1 MQEKKLGRGLDFLL
15 NKTSSEVTKEKKVE
29 EVNITSIRKN
39 RFQPRDTIEDEA
51 LQDLMASIKENGILQ
66 PVLIRKD
73 GSYFELIAGERRL
86 KACLAL
92 GKKTIP
98 AITLD
103 VPENR
108 LLQLALIENIQREN
122 LNAIEEARAYRAMQ
136 KLENITHEELSKRVG
151 KKRSTITN
159 TLRLLDLPDE
169 IQENVSRG
177 TISQGHARA
186 LLCFESKKEM
196 LDAFNRT
203 IKNNLSVREL
213 ENLTKQS
220 KKISQKK
227 RKENAPARDSNIKSF
242 EESLKNRFGTKVD
255 ISARGDK
262 GVIQIHYFSKDDF
275 SRLYFNLMNSS
286 D

>member
-15 NKTSSEVTKEKKVE
+15 NMTNSEVTEEKKVE

-39 RFQPRDTIEDEA
+39 RFQPRDTFDDDAI
-51 LQDLMASIKENGILQ
+51 QDLMVSIEENGVLQ
-66 PVLIRKD
+66 PVLVRKN

-103 VPENR
+103 VPENK

-122 LNAIEEARAYRAMQ
+122 LNPMEEARAYRAMQ
-136 KLENITHEELSKRVG
+136 KLESITHEELSKRVG
-151 KKRSTITN
+151 RKRSTITN
-159 TLRLLDLPDE
+159 TMRLLELPDE

-203 IKNNLSVREL
+203 IKDNLSVREL
-213 ENLTKQS
+213 ETMTKQA
-220 KKISQKK
+220 KKPAQNK
-227 RKENAPARDSNIKSF
+227 RKEGTPPRDSNIESF

-255 ISARGDK
+255 INTRGDK
-262 GVIQIHYFSKDDF
+262 GVIQIHYYSKEDF
-275 SRLYFNLMNSS
+275 SRLYFSLMNSS